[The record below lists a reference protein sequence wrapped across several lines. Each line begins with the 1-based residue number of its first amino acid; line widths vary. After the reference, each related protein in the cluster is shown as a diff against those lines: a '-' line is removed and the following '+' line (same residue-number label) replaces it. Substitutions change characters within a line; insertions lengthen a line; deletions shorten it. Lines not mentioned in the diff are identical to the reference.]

1 MTVYTSIADTLT
13 NYQVK
18 RILRREEF
26 RLQELPALAEFRKQE
41 YGCYNMNLLG
51 ICLKANLPNRGKHVA
66 HDGQARYPTWA
77 SSLPIS

>member
-1 MTVYTSIADTLT
+1 M
-13 NYQVK
+13 K
-18 RILRREEF
+18 RILRYEEF

-41 YGCYNMNLLG
+41 YECYNMKLLG
-51 ICLKANLPNRGKHVA
+51 ICLKANLPKWGKHVA

>member
-1 MTVYTSIADTLT
+1 M
-13 NYQVK
+13 K
-18 RILRREEF
+18 RILRCEEF
-26 RLQELPALAEFRKQE
+26 RLQELPALAESGKQK
-41 YGCYNMNLLG
+41 YGYYNMNILG